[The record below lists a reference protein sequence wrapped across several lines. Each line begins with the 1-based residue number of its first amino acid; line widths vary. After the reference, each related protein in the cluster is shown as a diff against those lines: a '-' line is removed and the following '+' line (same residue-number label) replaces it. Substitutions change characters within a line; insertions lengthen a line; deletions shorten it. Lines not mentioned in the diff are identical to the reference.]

1 MKVETETV
9 IPRRQRRPICSI
21 QHPLLWGLYPR
32 SIPVIIQRYIVRY
45 EHCDAWCLYDWES
58 PDKISYVS
66 RPVKH
71 GQSHSLLSKKILANS
86 GQFRHNLIPL
96 KKQFHCMVPNRGD
109 YSCKSPR
116 KIHAFWGMFT
126 CAFVPPSIGTT
137 TRSASNMEV
146 ERPVGATLG

>member
-1 MKVETETV
+1 MPKERNCWRKTIYCT
-9 IPRRQRRPICSI
+9 ICES
-21 QHPLLWGLYPR
+21 R
-32 SIPVIIQRYIVRY
+32 NRNCDIIQRYIVRY

-71 GQSHSLLSKKILANS
+71 GQSHSLLSKKILAIQDSSGITWSLWKNNS
-86 GQFRHNLIPL
+86 IAWSQTEVIIAVNHLE
-96 KKQFHCMVPNRGD
+96 
-109 YSCKSPR
+109 KSMLS
-116 KIHAFWGMFT
+116 GGCLFT